1 MMRVL
6 LDTNVI
12 LDFLLDRPPF
22 ADAAT
27 AVWQANRQG
36 RFEGY
41 ISAITPINVFYIAR
55 RIKGAD
61 VARRMVAGLLAAC
74 QVCLIDSLV
83 LQSALALPMR
93 DYEDAVQV
101 ASATADRLDAIV
113 TRDTKDYA
121 GAALSVF
128 SPEDFLKQLPARE
141 K

>member
-1 MMRVL
+1 MRVL

-27 AVWQANRQG
+27 AVWQANEQS

-61 VARRMVAGLLAAC
+61 VARQMVAGLLAAC

-83 LQSALALPMR
+83 LQSALALPLR
-93 DYEDAVQV
+93 DYEDAVQH
-101 ASATADRLDAIV
+101 ASAAVSQMEAIV
-113 TRDTKDYA
+113 TRDTRDYT
-121 GAALSVF
+121 GATLPVLT
-128 SPEDFLKQLPARE
+128 PQDFLDQLNRQM
-141 K
+141 